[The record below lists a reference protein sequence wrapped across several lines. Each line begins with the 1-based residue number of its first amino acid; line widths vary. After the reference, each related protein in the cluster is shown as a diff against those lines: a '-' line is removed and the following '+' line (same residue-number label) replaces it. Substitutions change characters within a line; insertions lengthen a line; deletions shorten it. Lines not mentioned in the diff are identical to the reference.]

1 MCRKSAET
9 RGGVKK
15 SKECL
20 ILSSDCSNT
29 GNAMKHIL
37 PILTIT
43 TLAAA
48 ASAQTAAAPAGL
60 SYNRAGL
67 SYNTDKAAGDNGY
80 SLSVEALIGSTN
92 IWIAGSA
99 DLNSAGDD
107 SVAIGYVFKNVA
119 AGIDATVAVS
129 SDDNYGIILRRSLN
143 EVVAGLEAR
152 IVYQRQEGSVSADG
166 FTYELAYNINKQFQI
181 AVSVDD
187 VSGAKNETS
196 VTVRYNF

>member
-1 MCRKSAET
+1 
-9 RGGVKK
+9 
-15 SKECL
+15 
-20 ILSSDCSNT
+20 
-29 GNAMKHIL
+29 MKHIL

-48 ASAQTAAAPAGL
+48 ASAQTAAASASGL

-92 IWIAGSA
+92 IWVAGTA
-99 DLNSAGDD
+99 NLNSAGEDT
-107 SVAIGYVFKNVA
+107 VALGYVFKNVA

-129 SDDNYGIILRRSLN
+129 SDDTYGIILRRSLN
-143 EVVAGLEAR
+143 EVIAGLEAR
-152 IVYQRQEGSVSADG
+152 LVYARSEGSVSTDG

-187 VSGAKNETS
+187 VDGAANETS